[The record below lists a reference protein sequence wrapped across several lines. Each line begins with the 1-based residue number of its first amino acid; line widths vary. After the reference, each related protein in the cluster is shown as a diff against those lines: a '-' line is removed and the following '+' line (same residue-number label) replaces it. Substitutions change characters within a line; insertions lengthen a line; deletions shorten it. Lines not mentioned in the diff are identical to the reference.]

1 MDKDAAVKIIE
12 SNADPFRKLG
22 VTAIYLYGSTARG
35 EAIQG
40 SDIDIF
46 VDFDSKGH
54 FSMFDLIDIK
64 HALEDQTGLPVD
76 VTTRD
81 GLHPRLRTKIE
92 QSAVRVF

>member
-1 MDKDAAVKIIE
+1 MDKEAAVKIIE

-22 VTAIYLYGSTARG
+22 VTSVYLYGSTARG
-35 EAIQG
+35 EAVHG

-46 VDFDSKGH
+46 VDYDCEGH

-64 HALEDQTGLPVD
+64 HVLEDQTCLPVD

-92 QSAVRVF
+92 RSAVKVF